1 MRFACAGRLERPA
14 RLHLVPHALVPVADL
29 PVLEIL
35 SATQIVADFNYGP
48 LEPVTDYLG

>member
-1 MRFACAGRLERPA
+1 MRGAWSGPA
-14 RLHLVPHALVPVADL
+14 RLHLVPHALAPVADL

-35 SATQIVADFNYGP
+35 SASHIVADFNYGP